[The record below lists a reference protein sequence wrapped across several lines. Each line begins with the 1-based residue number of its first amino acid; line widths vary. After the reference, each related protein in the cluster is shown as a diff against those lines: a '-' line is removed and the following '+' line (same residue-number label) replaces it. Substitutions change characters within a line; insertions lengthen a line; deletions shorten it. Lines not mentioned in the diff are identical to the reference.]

1 MDPRTR
7 ILEHLDPHAT
17 VELARAALRIPS
29 LSGEEK
35 AAAEFFADRMRALG
49 LEVELQAV
57 PQEGQMPGPSY
68 NAIGRLRGS
77 GGGVSLLFNGH
88 LDHNPVCEGWTRD
101 PFGGIVEDG
110 WLYGFVHMK
119 AANAAYLGAVAAA
132 VRAGL
137 PLRGDVVVA
146 TVCGELMGGAGTRHA
161 LRSGLRA
168 DCFVVGE
175 PSELELG
182 LRHGA
187 AFLYRIHV
195 RGRMKHYS
203 TVETPGQ
210 RGVHAVEQ
218 MVKLLQALGPSHRRL
233 PPRADGGWLTFDRH
247 PGFEPLPQLNVGSIR
262 GGISREYNASRPALF
277 PDWCTIMLDVRA
289 VPGMTVASVRDDLDR
304 LLSRLAADD
313 PDFSYEID
321 VPAQGFT
328 ETFAVD
334 PRAAVVRAARDAHRL
349 VTGRSASENRSLLT
363 AASDASWLAHA
374 GIPGVVYGPAGKYL
388 SRPDEHV
395 QIHDVLTAA
404 KVYAVMIADLCS
416 RSRLEPQP
424 DTA

>member
-1 MDPRTR
+1 
-7 ILEHLDPHAT
+7 
-17 VELARAALRIPS
+17 
-29 LSGEEK
+29 
-35 AAAEFFADRMRALG
+35 
-49 LEVELQAV
+49 
-57 PQEGQMPGPSY
+57 
-68 NAIGRLRGS
+68 
-77 GGGVSLLFNGH
+77 
-88 LDHNPVCEGWTRD
+88 
-101 PFGGIVEDG
+101 
-110 WLYGFVHMK
+110 
-119 AANAAYLGAVAAA
+119 
-132 VRAGL
+132 
-137 PLRGDVVVA
+137 
-146 TVCGELMGGAGTRHA
+146 
-161 LRSGLRA
+161 
-168 DCFVVGE
+168 
-175 PSELELG
+175 
-182 LRHGA
+182 
-187 AFLYRIHV
+187 
-195 RGRMKHYS
+195 
-203 TVETPGQ
+203 
-210 RGVHAVEQ
+210 
-218 MVKLLQALGPSHRRL
+218 
-233 PPRADGGWLTFDRH
+233 
-247 PGFEPLPQLNVGSIR
+247 
-262 GGISREYNASRPALF
+262 
-277 PDWCTIMLDVRA
+277 MLDVRA

-388 SRPDEHV
+388 SRPDERV